1 VSWLAVPW
9 LAVPWLLVAPL
20 VVAQLAFH
28 TRRTGPSP
36 VLWAVAVLPH
46 LTIVA
51 AAAVALAL
59 AQRQTPAIVATAL
72 VLAGQFAALA
82 PAVATD
88 LRPDSPSAPADAPTL
103 RVVFA
108 NLYRHNAQLDDALR
122 AVARRGADVIVLD
135 EAGAVDVPA
144 LERSGLAAAY
154 PFTVPIDRVGVG
166 IVVRSR
172 LALRVPDGYG
182 GRRFPDLVVDVG
194 TPGAAREARLVA
206 VHVRSPVGETTAA
219 QWKDQFALLGRQLA
233 SDARPGLVIGDFNA
247 TRWNGPYRRL
257 LGAWRDVHDDLGDPW
272 SASWPADRWFPPV
285 VRLDHALVR
294 GPLVARAVRTLT
306 VPGSD
311 HRGLEV
317 DLALGPG

>member
-1 VSWLAVPW
+1 
-9 LAVPWLLVAPL
+9 
-20 VVAQLAFH
+20 
-28 TRRTGPSP
+28 